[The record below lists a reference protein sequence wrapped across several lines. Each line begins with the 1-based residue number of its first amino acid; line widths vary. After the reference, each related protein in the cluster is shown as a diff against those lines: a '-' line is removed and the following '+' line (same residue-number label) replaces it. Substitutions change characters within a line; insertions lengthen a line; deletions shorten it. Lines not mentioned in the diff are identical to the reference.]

1 MTKQEI
7 VQLQIKLNKLGYGPI
22 QVDGQYGKN
31 TEAAYRKYLD
41 ELDPSVPTVI
51 PPPEEKWWMSRALIG
66 ALATIIVGIIG
77 MFGYQLD
84 NQFVTEMI
92 ISAITVITGI
102 ITVIGTIKRKAPI
115 DTKYINPF
123 NQPKPLTNYS
133 EITINYEEDARGIFS
148 DKYS

>member
-51 PPPEEKWWMSRALIG
+51 PPPEQKWWRSRRALIG

-77 MFGYQLD
+77 MVGYQLD

-92 ISAITVITGI
+92 ISAIIVS
-102 ITVIGTIKRKAPI
+102 
-115 DTKYINPF
+115 YW
-123 NQPKPLTNYS
+123 NYYFYWY
-133 EITINYEEDARGIFS
+133 N
-148 DKYS
+148 